1 MELLS
6 FADLT
11 AAEEDAIGVLLG
23 GVTIVELTPQVRM
36 IAICLRREHRLKLPD
51 AIVAATA
58 VELDTELLTNDIRL
72 AGTPRVRVRA
82 LRVT

>member
-11 AAEEDAIGVLLG
+11 AAEE
-23 GVTIVELTPQVRM
+23 
-36 IAICLRREHRLKLPD
+36 D

>member
-1 MELLS
+1 
-6 FADLT
+6 
-11 AAEEDAIGVLLG
+11 
-23 GVTIVELTPQVRM
+23 M